1 MLGDGAPQDTG
12 QLVEIVAVL
21 RHVVA
26 RAQSEHVD
34 DEVFVAYSR
43 HHDDG
48 QRQPARVQFPE
59 HGDAVHVRKV
69 VVEQQYVV
77 VILREPRQTL
87 LAGVDNIERDIGSG
101 GGEVCLDQVG
111 VGGIV
116 FRVENPECGAHRFI
130 LRGRAGKAARWSA
143 ASTP

>member
-1 MLGDGAPQDTG
+1 MTTNGTSSSRFRASLNSSSAFMSGRRRSVSTRSKRSAARRASALAEELTASKLKCGA
-12 QLVEIVAVL
+12 A
-21 RHVVA
+21 
-26 RAQSEHVD
+26 
-34 DEVFVAYSR
+34 SR

-69 VVEQQYVV
+69 VVEQQHVV
-77 VILREPRQTL
+77 VILRETRQTL

-116 FRVENPECGAHRFI
+116 FRVENP
-130 LRGRAGKAARWSA
+130 
-143 ASTP
+143 